1 MSYLTKRKRGNKV
14 YYYLAENIPTTKGRR
29 KQIRKYLGTEKP
41 SETKLQVLMAKFE
54 EDVEKEKTK
63 LHGFHYL
70 IEDEIKEIDEINK
83 EFWKKYNKQNKTVQE
98 QFDQNFV
105 MAFVF
110 NSNSIE
116 GSTLTPKEVELL
128 LKENIAPNKPLED
141 VLEAKN
147 AEKTLNFV
155 KNRKEELTKEFL
167 LNVHEIYFKDTKPY
181 IAGRYKTAQNKITG
195 SAFETTPPKFVQ
207 TDMKLYFKDYDKLKK
222 ELHPL
227 ELAAWAH
234 WKLVRIH
241 PFQDGNGRT
250 ARIVM
255 NFILNRNGYAMIDI
269 KTKERQQYIKAL
281 EKCNYNNN
289 AKALAVRLV
298 RRFKKQYQNA
308 LKND

>member
-1 MSYLTKRKRGNKV
+1 MS
-14 YYYLAENIPTTKGRR
+14 
-29 KQIRKYLGTEKP
+29 
-41 SETKLQVLMAKFE
+41 KFE
-54 EDVEKEKTK
+54 EEVEKEKIK

-70 IEDEIKEIDEINK
+70 TKEEIAEIYEINK
-83 EFWKKYNKQNKTVQE
+83 EFWQRYNKQNKTVQE
-98 QFDQNFV
+98 QFDQNFA

-128 LKENIAPNKPLED
+128 LTENIAPNKPLDE

-155 KNRKEELTKEFL
+155 KNSREELTEKL
-167 LNVHEIYFKDTKPY
+167 LLSVHEMYFKETKPF
-181 IAGRYKTAQNKITG
+181 IAGKYKTIQNRVTG
-195 SAFETTPPKFVQ
+195 SAFEPTPPKLVP
-207 TDMKLYFKDYDKLKK
+207 TDMKLYFEEYEKLKK

-250 ARIVM
+250 ARIIM
-255 NFILNRNGYAMIDI
+255 NFVLHKNGYAMIDI
-269 KTKERQQYIKAL
+269 KTKEKRQYFKAL
-281 EKCNYNNN
+281 EKCHYNNN
-289 AKALAVRLV
+289 ARALATRLV

-308 LKND
+308 LKGD

>member
-1 MSYLTKRKRGNKV
+1 MAYLAKQRKGKQE
-14 YYYLAENIPTTKGRR
+14 YYYLVENVQIALGKR
-29 KQIRKYLGTEKP
+29 KQIRKYIGTKWP

-54 EDVEKEKTK
+54 EDVEKEKIK
-63 LHGFHYL
+63 LQGFHYL
-70 IEDEIKEIDEINK
+70 TKDEIIKIDGVNK
-83 EFWKKYNKQNKTVQE
+83 EFRQRYNKQNRTVQE

-155 KNRKEELTKEFL
+155 KDVKEELREELFL
-167 LNVHEIYFKDTKPY
+167 KVHEMYFKETKPF
-181 IAGRYKTAQNKITG
+181 IAGKYKTAQNRLTG
-195 SAFETTPPKFVQ
+195 SAFETTPPKLLQ
-207 TDMKLYFKDYDKLKK
+207 TDMKLYFKEYEKLKK

-234 WKLVRIH
+234 WRLARIH

-250 ARIVM
+250 ARIIM
-255 NFILNRNGYAMIDI
+255 NFILHRNGYAMIDI
-269 KTKERQQYIKAL
+269 KTKEKQQYFSAL
-281 EKCNYNNN
+281 EKCHYNNN
-289 AKALAVRLV
+289 ARTLAIRLV

-308 LKND
+308 LKE

>member
-1 MSYLTKRKRGNKV
+1 MSYLAKQKKGNQT
-14 YYYLAENIPTTKGRR
+14 YYYLVESLTIAKGKR
-29 KQIRKYLGTEKP
+29 KQIRKYIGTQKP
-41 SETKLQVLMAKFE
+41 SETKLQVLISTFE
-54 EDVEKEKTK
+54 KEVDKEKTK
-63 LHGFHYL
+63 IHGFHYL
-70 IEDEIKEIDEINK
+70 MPDEIKDIDEINQK
-83 EFWKKYNKQNKTVQE
+83 FRKKYSRQNKTVQE

-147 AEKTLNFV
+147 AEKTLKFI
-155 KNRKEELTKEFL
+155 KEYKEELSQDFL
-167 LNVHEIYFKDTKPY
+167 LRIHNIYFKDTKPY
-181 IAGRYKTAQNKITG
+181 IAGKYKTAQNRITG
-195 SAFETTPPKFVQ
+195 SAFETTPPHLVL
-207 TDMKLYFKDYDKLKK
+207 TDMKNYFKEYSKLKN

-227 ELAAWAH
+227 ELAAWCH

-241 PFQDGNGRT
+241 PFQDGNGRV
-250 ARIVM
+250 ARILM
-255 NFILNRNGYAMIDI
+255 NFVLHKNSYAMIDI

-289 AKALAVRLV
+289 ARALATRLV
-298 RRFKKQYQNA
+298 RRFRKQYKNA
-308 LKND
+308 

>member
-1 MSYLTKRKRGNKV
+1 MAYLAKRKRGNKV
-14 YYYLAENIPTTKGRR
+14 YYYLAENIAVARGRR
-29 KQIRKYLGTEKP
+29 KQIRKYIGTEKP
-41 SETKLQVLMAKFE
+41 SETKLQVLISQFE
-54 EDVEKEKTK
+54 KEIEKEKIR

-70 IEDEIKEIDEINK
+70 TKDEINEIYEINK
-83 EFWKKYNKQNKTVQE
+83 IFWERYNKQNRTVQE

-128 LKENIAPNKPLED
+128 LKENIAPSKPLED

-155 KNRKEELTKEFL
+155 KKVKEELREEL
-167 LNVHEIYFKDTKPY
+167 LLKVHEMYFKETKPF
-181 IAGRYKTAQNKITG
+181 IAGKYKTAQNRITG
-195 SAFETTPPKFVQ
+195 SAFETTPPKLVQ
-207 TDMKLYFKDYDKLKK
+207 TDMKLYFKEYEKLKK

-234 WKLVRIH
+234 WRLARIH

-250 ARIVM
+250 ARIIM
-255 NFILNRNGYAMIDI
+255 NFILHRNGYAMIDI
-269 KTKERQQYIKAL
+269 KTKEKQQYFSAL
-281 EKCNYNNN
+281 EKCHYNNN
-289 AKALAVRLV
+289 ARTLAIRLV

-308 LKND
+308 LKE

>member
-1 MSYLTKRKRGNKV
+1 MAYLAKQRKGKQE
-14 YYYLAENIPTTKGRR
+14 YYYLVENVQIALGKR
-29 KQIRKYLGTEKP
+29 KQIRKYIGTKRP

-54 EDVEKEKTK
+54 EDVEKEKIK
-63 LHGFHYL
+63 LQGFHYL
-70 IEDEIKEIDEINK
+70 TKDEIIKIDGVNK
-83 EFWKKYNKQNKTVQE
+83 EFRQRYNKQNRTVQE

-128 LKENIAPNKPLED
+128 LKENIAPSKPLED

-155 KNRKEELTKEFL
+155 KEVKEELREEL
-167 LNVHEIYFKDTKPY
+167 LLKVHEMYFKETKPF
-181 IAGRYKTAQNKITG
+181 IAGKYKTAQNRITG
-195 SAFETTPPKFVQ
+195 SAFETTPPKLVQ
-207 TDMKLYFKDYDKLKK
+207 TDMKLYFKEYEKLKK

-234 WKLVRIH
+234 WRLARIH

-250 ARIVM
+250 ARIIM
-255 NFILNRNGYAMIDI
+255 NFILHRNGYAMIDI
-269 KTKERQQYIKAL
+269 KTKEKQQYFSAL
-281 EKCNYNNN
+281 EKCHYNNN
-289 AKALAVRLV
+289 ARTLAIRLV

-308 LKND
+308 LKE

>member
-1 MSYLTKRKRGNKV
+1 MAYLAKQRKGKNT
-14 YYYLAENIPTTKGRR
+14 YYYLAGVIQVARGRR
-29 KQIRKYLGTEKP
+29 KQIRKYIGSEKP
-41 SETKLQVLMAKFE
+41 SETKLQILTAKFE
-54 EDVEKEKTK
+54 KEIEKEKIK

-70 IEDEIKEIDEINK
+70 TKDEIKKIDEINK
-83 EFWKKYNKQNKTVQE
+83 AFCNRYRKQNKTVQE
-98 QFDQNFV
+98 QFDENFV

-128 LKENIAPNKPLED
+128 LKENIAPNKSLED

-155 KNRKEELTKEFL
+155 KNCKEELTEKL
-167 LNVHEIYFKDTKPY
+167 LVQVHEMYFKETKPY
-181 IAGRYKTAQNKITG
+181 IAGKYKTAQNRITG
-195 SAFETTPPKFVQ
+195 SNFETTPPKFVQ
-207 TDMKLYFKDYDKLKK
+207 TDMKLYFKEYERLKK
-222 ELHPL
+222 ELHAL

-255 NFILNRNGYAMIDI
+255 NFILNRNGYALIDI
-269 KTKERQQYIKAL
+269 KTKEKQAYFGAL
-281 EKCNYNNN
+281 EKCHYNNN
-289 AKALAVRLV
+289 ARALSVRLV

>member
-1 MSYLTKRKRGNKV
+1 MAYLAKQKKGKNT
-14 YYYLAENIPTTKGRR
+14 YYYLVEVIKIAKGRR
-29 KQIRKYLGTEKP
+29 KQIRKYLGSEKP

-54 EDVEKEKTK
+54 ENVEKEKIK

-70 IEDEIKEIDEINK
+70 TKEEIQEIDEINK
-83 EFWKKYNKQNKTVQE
+83 EFWQKYKKQNKTVQE

-155 KNRKEELTKEFL
+155 KTAKGELTEEFL
-167 LNVHEIYFKDTKPY
+167 LKLHEMYFKETKPH
-181 IAGRYKTAQNKITG
+181 IAGKYKTAQNRITG
-195 SAFETTPPKFVQ
+195 SAFETTPPKLVL
-207 TDMKLYFKDYDKLKK
+207 TDMKLYFKEYKKLKK

-250 ARIVM
+250 ARIIM
-255 NFILNRNGYAMIDI
+255 NFVLHKSGYIMLDI
-269 KTKERQQYIKAL
+269 KTKEKQQYFKAL
-281 EKCNYNNN
+281 EKCHYNNH
-289 AKALAVRLV
+289 ARALAIRLV
-298 RRFKKQYQNA
+298 RRFKKQYKNA
-308 LKND
+308 LKD

>member
-1 MSYLTKRKRGNKV
+1 MAYLAKQRKGKNT
-14 YYYLAENIPTTKGRR
+14 YYYLAEVIQIAKGRR
-29 KQIRKYLGTEKP
+29 KQLRKYLGKKKP
-41 SETKLQVLMAKFE
+41 SETKLQVLMTKFE
-54 EDVEKEKTK
+54 EEVEKEKIK

-70 IEDEIKEIDEINK
+70 TSDEIKEIDEINK
-83 EFWKKYNKQNKTVQE
+83 GFWQRYKRQNKTVQE

-155 KNRKEELTKEFL
+155 KGAKEELTEKFL
-167 LNVHEIYFKDTKPY
+167 LKVHEIYFKETKPD
-181 IAGRYKTAQNKITG
+181 IAGKYKTAQNRITG
-195 SAFETTPPKFVQ
+195 SAFETTPPKFVP
-207 TDMKLYFKDYDKLKK
+207 TDMKLYFKEYEKLRK

-227 ELAAWAH
+227 ELAAWTH

-250 ARIVM
+250 ARIIM
-255 NFILNRNGYAMIDI
+255 NFILHKNGYAMIDI
-269 KTKERQQYIKAL
+269 KTKEKQQYFNAL
-281 EKCNYNNN
+281 EKCHYKNN
-289 AKALAVRLV
+289 ARTLAIRLV

-308 LKND
+308 LKE

>member
-1 MSYLTKRKRGNKV
+1 MVYLTKRKRGNKV
-14 YYYLAENIPTTKGRR
+14 YYYLAENIPTAKGRR

-54 EDVEKEKTK
+54 EEVAKEKIK

-70 IEDEIKEIDEINK
+70 ISDEIKEIDEINK
-83 EFWKKYNKQNKTVQE
+83 EFWKKYNKQNKTVQQ

-155 KNRKEELTKEFL
+155 KNSKEELTEEFL
-167 LNVHEIYFKDTKPY
+167 LKLHEIYFKETKPY
-181 IAGRYKTAQNKITG
+181 IAGKYKTAQNRITG
-195 SAFETTPPKFVQ
+195 SSFETTPPKFVK
-207 TDMKLYFKDYDKLKK
+207 TDMKLYFKEYEKLGK

-255 NFILNRNGYAMIDI
+255 NFILNRNGYSMIDI

-289 AKALAVRLV
+289 AKALSIRLV

>member
-1 MSYLTKRKRGNKV
+1 MAYLAKRKRGNKV
-14 YYYLAENIPTTKGRR
+14 YYYLAENIAVARGRR
-29 KQIRKYLGTEKP
+29 KQIRKYIGTEKP
-41 SETKLQVLMAKFE
+41 SETKLQVLISQFE
-54 EDVEKEKTK
+54 KEIEKEKIR

-70 IEDEIKEIDEINK
+70 TKDEINEIYEINK
-83 EFWKKYNKQNKTVQE
+83 IFWQRYNERNKTVQE

-147 AEKTLNFV
+147 AEKTLKFI
-155 KNRKEELTKEFL
+155 KEYKEELSQDFL
-167 LNVHEIYFKDTKPY
+167 LRIHNIYFKDTKPY
-181 IAGRYKTAQNKITG
+181 IAGKYKTAQNRITG
-195 SAFETTPPKFVQ
+195 SAFETTPPHLVL
-207 TDMKLYFKDYDKLKK
+207 TDMKNYFKEYSKLKN

-227 ELAAWAH
+227 ELAAWCH

-241 PFQDGNGRT
+241 PFQDGNGRV
-250 ARIVM
+250 ARILM
-255 NFILNRNGYAMIDI
+255 NFVLHKNSYAMIDI

-289 AKALAVRLV
+289 ARALATRLV
-298 RRFKKQYQNA
+298 RRFRKQYKNA
-308 LKND
+308 

>member
-1 MSYLTKRKRGNKV
+1 MAYLTKRKRGNKV
-14 YYYLAENIPTTKGRR
+14 YYYLAENIPIAKGRR
-29 KQIRKYLGTEKP
+29 KQIRKYLGAEKP
-41 SETKLQVLMAKFE
+41 SETKLQILIAQFE
-54 EDVEKEKTK
+54 EEVKKEKIK

-70 IEDEIKEIDEINK
+70 TENEINEINK
-83 EFWKKYNKQNKTVQE
+83 INKGFWQKYNKQNKTVRE

-128 LKENIAPNKPLED
+128 LKENISPNKPLED
-141 VLEAKN
+141 VLEAKS
-147 AEKTLNFV
+147 AERALNFA
-155 KNRKEELTKEFL
+155 KEYKSELMEDFVLK
-167 LNVHEIYFKDTKPY
+167 VHEIYFKDTKPY
-181 IAGRYKTAQNKITG
+181 IAGRYKTAQNRITG
-195 SAFETTPPKFVQ
+195 SSFETTPPQFVL
-207 TDMKLYFKDYDKLKK
+207 TDMKNYFKEYARLKK

-227 ELAAWAH
+227 ELASWTH

-241 PFQDGNGRT
+241 PFQDGNGRA

-255 NFILNRNGYAMIDI
+255 NFILHKNGYAMIDI

-289 AKALAVRLV
+289 AGALAARLV
-298 RRFKKQYQNA
+298 KRFRKQYMNA
-308 LKND
+308 LK